1 MNFYFTH
8 KFLFWLRF
16 GKRGLLYDFNSEYL
30 FGLLRYEF
38 ITSGESTFSKE
49 VAFKVG
55 GDLVIIKIVIL
66 YDFEV
71 LMWIRLGLSHFSW

>member
-1 MNFYFTH
+1 M
-8 KFLFWLRF
+8 
-16 GKRGLLYDFNSEYL
+16 YDFNSEYL

-49 VAFKVG
+49 VAFKEG

-71 LMWIRLGLSHFSW
+71 LMCLIMKIEYDPVGIESF

>member
-1 MNFYFTH
+1 M
-8 KFLFWLRF
+8 FWLRF

-38 ITSGESTFSKE
+38 IASGESTFSKE

-71 LMWIRLGLSHFSW
+71 LMCLIMKIEYGPVGVGSF